1 MMIQNRFPLMLCWNF
16 HSSLVSYKN
25 KSKLNYLPPAAFR
38 QFPFTK
44 MFSIFVQEL
53 LTFLLLLLLFQVLV
67 LLLLQLLNI
76 KQVLIIIYA
85 ILLIKVK
92 VKRICSNL
100 LLKRKIRIFF
110 EENTHKRKYGA

>member
-16 HSSLVSYKN
+16 HSSLISYKN

-53 LTFLLLLLLFQVLV
+53 LTFLLLLLLLFQVLL

-100 LLKRKIRIFF
+100 LPEKKNTNIF
-110 EENTHKRKYGA
+110 

>member
-1 MMIQNRFPLMLCWNF
+1 MLCWNF
-16 HSSLVSYKN
+16 HSSLISYKN

-67 LLLLQLLNI
+67 LLLNI

>member
-1 MMIQNRFPLMLCWNF
+1 
-16 HSSLVSYKN
+16 
-25 KSKLNYLPPAAFR
+25 
-38 QFPFTK
+38 

-53 LTFLLLLLLFQVLV
+53 LTLLFQVL
-67 LLLLQLLNI
+67 LLVVVVAVAQCM

-85 ILLIKVK
+85 IILIKVK